1 MVTSF
6 IKNYALL
13 VFLIANLNDVVVC
26 DSNLKEIKYDE
37 YQVTIYRDMG
47 SATYL
52 WEQKI
57 RYSLWI
63 RICARRR

>member
-26 DSNLKEIKYDE
+26 DSNLKKEIKYDE
-37 YQVTIYRDMG
+37 YQVTIYRDICG
-47 SATYL
+47 SPH
-52 WEQKI
+52 I
-57 RYSLWI
+57 SR
-63 RICARRR
+63 